1 MQKGNAMEGPVGV
14 RGAALN
20 RPLPPPGLLVRSWP
34 SGFLAASAVQS
45 ALPVTHRVL
54 LGLDGCRWLERG
66 SAERGQPLRWEVPWC
81 SSHSSHLA
89 GNLPQGGSSGP
100 VGSPARGQDCGNSA
114 SSPAFGQCECRQAP
128 VWEDVMDAYIQT
140 NVEISE
146 DGRLIYTGNLA

>member
-20 RPLPPPGLLVRSWP
+20 RPLPPPGLQVRSWP

-81 SSHSSHLA
+81 SSHSSLSFRRQPPA
-89 GNLPQGGSSGP
+89 GRFLRACWQSSQRAGLREQRLLSRVRP
-100 VGSPARGQDCGNSA
+100 VRV
-114 SSPAFGQCECRQAP
+114 QAG
-128 VWEDVMDAYIQT
+128 T
-140 NVEISE
+140 CL
-146 DGRLIYTGNLA
+146 GRCDRCLHTDKC